1 VLCYHALSEDWPATL
16 ATTPTLLSWQ
26 VRRLLGRGLRPA
38 RFTETVVGTEGQRTV
53 SVTFDDAFRSVRT
66 LGFPILRELGVPAT
80 VFVPTAHVGGARMRW
95 PGIDEWSAGPHEPEL
110 VGCTWDELAEL
121 AEAGWEIGSHT
132 RTHPHLTEI
141 DEESLRRELE
151 KSRQE
156 LEAGLERPCPSLAYP
171 YADVDARVVAAARAA
186 GYSAAATVFG
196 SYDAGDDPLRQPRLL
211 VYHHDTLARFRWKAR
226 PGVYGLLTSRPVRA
240 LRRVVSRA

>member
-1 VLCYHALSEDWPATL
+1 MLCYHALSEDWPATL

-132 RTHPHLTEI
+132 RTHARLTTLTDHEV
-141 DEESLRRELE
+141 RTELVDSKAE
-151 KSRQE
+151 CEDR
-156 LEAGLERPCPSLAYP
+156 LGRPCRSLAYP
-171 YADVDARVVAAARAA
+171 YGDHDKRIAHAAHRAGYVAAGTLPGRFE
-186 GYSAAATVFG
+186 TT
-196 SYDAGDDPLRQPRLL
+196 DPLRYPRL
-211 VYHHDTLARFRWKAR
+211 F
-226 PGVYGLLTSRPVRA
+226 
-240 LRRVVSRA
+240 VSRADNRLRFALKTAGPTLRIRRSPLWSVAYVGRKVV